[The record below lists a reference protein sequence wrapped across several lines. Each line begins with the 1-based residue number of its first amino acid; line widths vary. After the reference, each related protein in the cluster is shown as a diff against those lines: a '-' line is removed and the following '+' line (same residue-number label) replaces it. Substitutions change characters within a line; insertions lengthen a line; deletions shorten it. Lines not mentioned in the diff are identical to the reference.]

1 MEITPL
7 KLAIWF
13 VLFMCVLDLGL
24 DMISKPNTIENVI
37 GFFIIV
43 AIVLISIETKCL
55 TLINFKKKHEKS
67 N

>member
-1 MEITPL
+1 MKSIPI
-7 KLAIWF
+7 KIAIWF
-13 VLFMCVLDLGL
+13 ILFIALLTLGL
-24 DMISKPNTIENVI
+24 DMVSEPNTIENVI

-43 AIVLISIETKCL
+43 AIVLISIEAKCL

>member
-37 GFFIIV
+37 GFFIVIIAV
-43 AIVLISIETKCL
+43 IISIKTKCL
-55 TLINFKKKHEKS
+55 TEIEFRKHEKR

>member
-37 GFFIIV
+37 GFFIVIIAV
-43 AIVLISIETKCL
+43 IISIETKCL
-55 TLINFKKKHEKS
+55 TKIEFRKHEKR

>member
-37 GFFIIV
+37 GFFIVIIAV
-43 AIVLISIETKCL
+43 IISIKTNCL
-55 TLINFKKKHEKS
+55 TKIELRKHEKR